1 MSHSLLATLPAPLAR
16 RVQEPYLYVGLMLD
30 AELPKTT
37 VDAVLHSLHQY
48 SPLPVQAVVFTEER
62 KPSID
67 LDAQWCGLD
76 DPECGIRLA
85 QMEVV
90 ALSSRMATAWQ
101 PVFSQLAVPTLVC
114 LPDTATGWD
123 GAGLAVAAASP
134 KELAGLLLLLAT
146 DPPTRRRTLLS
157 QQQRLDSGQAN
168 GWQVEGV
175 FDSSYSLAIVNRHLA
190 LALEDTASAGETV
203 ALYTYEQGDDPQP
216 NLATVENPERI
227 QALWQ
232 RSFQPLAPHVAL
244 RNAWPPVVRD
254 MRAQRRVLANYAWE
268 ETGFPADLA
277 QDFNRVLDLITVVS
291 QQTARFLQDAGVT
304 VPIAVVGNGTDH
316 WGHHPAAPLPCT
328 LPPGLRF
335 LHVSSGFPRKGG
347 DVLLAA
353 WGQAF
358 RAHHE
363 VVLVIKTFPNPHN
376 TLAEQL
382 AAYQQRDPG
391 YPAVVLVDEDW
402 TPAQMQGLYSA
413 CDILVAP
420 SRGEGFGLPMA
431 EAMRHAMAVIVTG
444 WGGHCDFC
452 TEDTAWLL
460 NYQPQ
465 PADTHLST
473 PGSLWAEPDPEHL
486 RELLRR
492 LYLLTPAERAVKIT
506 RARQRVEQYYTWRQ
520 VAQRTRA
527 ALDVIESRPGPQP
540 PPRIAWISTWE
551 SRCGIAAYSAHLT
564 SMLPSGSLQVF
575 APCNETPEHPDPPW
589 VQRCWRLGDSDI
601 EGLLTAIHSTHPD
614 AVIIQH
620 NWAFFDLATLIHLSH
635 SLQSSGLRV
644 LIEWHNT
651 RSAPAELNAVDYQ
664 RVLAACTRLIV
675 HTVADVQ
682 HLHQHGLNAN
692 VTLLPLAVYPVDLPT
707 TADLAERRQ
716 ALGLEGRRV
725 IASYGYLMPHKG
737 LSVLVEALPT
747 LLQSQ
752 PDVHVLLVNAWYS
765 EASSAAELQQL
776 HTRIAALGLEQRV
789 TLETRYLPESESL
802 ALLSLAELVVFPYQ
816 HSEESS
822 SAAVRMA
829 ISAQRPIATTPL
841 PLFADVAAAVEHLP
855 GTDAAALAA
864 GLNQQLQALA
874 DPGQRQAAER
884 KVRDFADQHSAT
896 TLAHRLYGMVCGICH
911 AVDLTADL
919 DLEKPQP

>member
-1 MSHSLLATLPAPLAR
+1 MNHPLLATLPPPLAR
-16 RVQEPYLYVGLMLD
+16 RVREPYLYVGLMLD
-30 AELPKTT
+30 AEWPKTT
-37 VDAVLHSLHQY
+37 VDAVLLHLRQY
-48 SPLPVQAVVFTEER
+48 SPLPVQAVVFTAER
-62 KPSID
+62 RPIAN

-76 DPECGIRLA
+76 DPECGTRLA
-85 QMEVV
+85 QMEAV
-90 ALSSRMATAWQ
+90 ALSPDRAAAWQ
-101 PVFSQLAVPTLVC
+101 PVLSQLAVPTLLC

-146 DPPTRRRTLLS
+146 DPPTRRRNLLS
-157 QQQRLDSGQAN
+157 QQRRLDSGQAK

-190 LALEDTASAGETV
+190 LALEDTAAEGETV

-216 NLATVENPERI
+216 DYPALEDPERI
-227 QALWQ
+227 KALWQ
-232 RSFQPLAPHVAL
+232 RSLNPLVPKVAL
-244 RNAWPPVVRD
+244 RNAWPPVVWD

-268 ETGFPADLA
+268 ETGFPVDLA

-316 WGHHPAAPLPCT
+316 WGDRPAAPLPCA

-335 LHVSSGFPRKGG
+335 LHVSSGLPRKGG
-347 DVLLAA
+347 DVLLAV

-358 RAHHE
+358 RAYHD

-382 AAYQQRDPG
+382 TAYQQRDPE
-391 YPAVVLVDEDW
+391 YPAVVLLDDDW

-413 CDILVAP
+413 CEILVAP
-420 SRGEGFGLPMA
+420 SRGEGFGLPIA
-431 EAMRHAMAVIVTG
+431 EAMRHDMAVIATG

-452 TEDTAWLL
+452 SEDTAWLL

-473 PGSLWAEPDPEHL
+473 PGSLWAEPDTQHL
-486 RELLRR
+486 SELLRR
-492 LYLLTPAERAVKIT
+492 LYLLTPAERAVKT
-506 RARQRVEQYYTWRQ
+506 ARARQRVEQQYTWRL

-540 PPRIAWISTWE
+540 PPRIAWISTWG
-551 SRCGIAAYSAHLT
+551 SRCGIAAYSGHLT
-564 SMLPSGSLQVF
+564 SILPSGSLQVL

-589 VQRCWRLGDSDI
+589 VERCWNLGDPDF
-601 EGLLTAIHSTHPD
+601 ERLLSVIRSTHWD

-620 NWAFFDLATLIHLSH
+620 NWAFFDLATLIDLSH
-635 SLQSSGLRV
+635 SLQASGLRV
-644 LIEWHNT
+644 FIEWHNT
-651 RSAPAELNAVDYQ
+651 RSAPAELAAADYQ
-664 RVLAACTRLIV
+664 RVLARCARLIV

-707 TADLAERRQ
+707 AADLAKRRQ

-747 LLQSQ
+747 LLHSQ
-752 PDVHVLLVNAWYS
+752 PDVHLLLVNAWYS
-765 EASSAAELQQL
+765 EAASAAELQHLQ
-776 HTRIAALGLEQRV
+776 TRIAALGLEQRV

-802 ALLSLAELVVFPYQ
+802 TLLSLADLVVFPYQ

-841 PLFADVAAAVEHLP
+841 PLFADVAAAVQPLP
-855 GTDAAALAA
+855 GMDTAALAA
-864 GLNQQLQALA
+864 GLDQQLQALA
-874 DPGQRQAAER
+874 DPAQRQAAEQR
-884 KVRDFADQHSAT
+884 VRDFANQHSAT
-896 TLAHRLYGMVCGICH
+896 TLAQRLYGMVRGVCR

-919 DLEKPQP
+919 ERLKP